1 MCSYDN
7 TYSCTFSQEAKSD
20 FRQLLIESLDR
31 IKQSSHKLSNSI
43 QTAKPYYEARL
54 YAAQLTKECQL
65 AAINYEKAKS
75 IHAAAKEMVFLAE
88 QGLGEKSTLDT
99 ACQEMLSHAAS
110 RVNQSQIECV
120 ETRNVLKICQLKHE
134 VANNRVNKL
143 HSQYKAAIKASR

>member
-1 MCSYDN
+1 M
-7 TYSCTFSQEAKSD
+7 
-20 FRQLLIESLDR
+20 
-31 IKQSSHKLSNSI
+31 
-43 QTAKPYYEARL
+43 

-120 ETRNVLKICQLKHE
+120 ETRNVLKICELKHE

-143 HSQYKAAIKASR
+143 HAQYKAAIKASR